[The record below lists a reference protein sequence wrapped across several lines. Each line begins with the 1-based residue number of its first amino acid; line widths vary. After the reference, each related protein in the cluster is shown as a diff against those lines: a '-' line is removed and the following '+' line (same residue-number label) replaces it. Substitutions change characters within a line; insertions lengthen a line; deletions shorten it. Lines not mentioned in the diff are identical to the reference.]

1 MIALIGKWIASF
13 FTADK
18 IGCLFRKLLFI
29 SAKTVVSEIM
39 KPENQKKAYE
49 FVKELNKR
57 TDMTNIEKAK
67 EFNRQM
73 FEWAK
78 KMGKKMTESVVN
90 CLRELAVNALKV
102 EKAEAEEN
110 GEECD
115 CCVDKTESEDA

>member
-1 MIALIGKWIASF
+1 MVAFIGKWIASF

-29 SAKTVVSEIM
+29 SAKTVVSEIL

-57 TDMTNIEKAK
+57 TDMTNMEKAK

-90 CLRELAVNALKV
+90 CLRELAVNTLKI
-102 EKAEAEEN
+102 EKAEEM
-110 GEECD
+110 
-115 CCVDKTESEDA
+115 ESKDA

>member
-1 MIALIGKWIASF
+1 MDRLVLHCGQDRLPVPEVAVHIG
-13 FTADK
+13 DYY
-18 IGCLFRKLLFI
+18 GD
-29 SAKTVVSEIM
+29 EIM

-57 TDMTNIEKAK
+57 TDMTNVEKAK

-102 EKAEAEEN
+102 EKAEAKEN